1 MVGVDGDADELLD
14 EVVGSVQQR
23 KRNEIGSHKNWKNEK
38 RKPFKLCLVKER
50 YKLVYI
56 IINHALIRLET
67 LILRLHILWLLFIL
81 NNLLILRT
89 TYIMVNYSY

>member
-23 KRNEIGSHKNWKNEK
+23 KRNVLTRTGKM
-38 RKPFKLCLVKER
+38 RKESRLNSVGQRKIQIS
-50 YKLVYI
+50 YKMI
-56 IINHALIRLET
+56 IIHALILLET
-67 LILRLHILWLLFIL
+67 LILRLLFIL

-89 TYIMVNYSY
+89 TYIMVIIHIK